1 MNIVR
6 DKVKTDSYMCNKL
19 CSMIRRKELR
29 RDHKQQRRPD
39 QWTNE
44 TRDNFIVTAI
54 LNEDFDPIKIC
65 EQIVDENIVYLWLI
79 DGLQKSSYLTD
90 FRDEK
95 FKLGK
100 NIDPSTIEYQQAKVD
115 ENGMIAT
122 DDNGDPIYETVSF
135 NLVGKG
141 YKDLPDKLKEDFDN
155 CPVHYVKHLNC
166 TDKEIARHIV
176 RYNSGKPMVAN
187 QKLATYVNVEI
198 AKYIKKI
205 ADHSFFND
213 CANYSSTTDKNGT
226 IDRIVAETIMGINF
240 LDSWTKNIRKLAKL
254 LDEKATKEMF
264 DTLNDYLDRLVDVV
278 TPETGKLFSTKNA
291 HIFLMVFDKFSKM
304 GLPDEQFQDFL
315 EEFENY
321 EDEKFEVENEYEL
334 TAGSDDATSVISY
347 AELNSLGGTKNINVI
362 KDKLFIIE
370 SLMNDYLHIGQTE
383 ETKPEVAGD
392 VIGEDLFDT
401 EEVKTSTEEP
411 IIESVTEYSTIGNK
425 EIEHVSGEVI
435 DNTIH
440 TDMKSAL
447 KFVQDC
453 VDKAVSELDVQDY
466 EEYLDTIT
474 LDVDNSSKLL
484 DAANHDSIIGV
495 IAYAYQND
503 VDCDD
508 WFKDYFNRNNTYDVD
523 QKKNYLN
530 MRNDLIAFNKKAVA

>member
-6 DKVKTDSYMCNKL
+6 DKVKRDSYMCNKL
-19 CSMIRRKELR
+19 CAMIRREELR
-29 RDHKQQRRPD
+29 KDHKQQRRPD

-65 EQIVDENIVYLWLI
+65 EQIVNENIVYLWLI

-90 FRDEK
+90 FRDGK

-141 YKDLPDKLKEDFDN
+141 YKDLPEKLKEDFDN

-264 DTLNDYLDRLVDVV
+264 DTLNDYLDRLMEVV
-278 TPETGKLFSTKNA
+278 TPETGKLFSPKNA

-315 EEFENY
+315 EEFENF

-370 SLMNDYLHIGQTE
+370 SLMNEYLHIGQTE

-401 EEVKTSTEEP
+401 ESVEESSEKP
-411 IIESVTEYSTIGNK
+411 VIAEVTEYSAIGNK
-425 EIEHVSGEVI
+425 EIEHVEGEVV
-435 DNTIH
+435 DSDTL
-440 TDMKSAL
+440 D
-447 KFVQDC
+447 FVKEY
-453 VDKAVSELDVQDY
+453 VDDSVDDVDLSYY
-466 EEYLDTIT
+466 EDDLDTIT
-474 LDVDNSSKLL
+474 KDVDSKLL
-484 DAANHDSIIGV
+484 DEANRKSLIAI
-495 IAYAYQND
+495 IAYAYIQEENYEE
-503 VDCDD
+503 
-508 WFKDYFNRNNTYDVD
+508 WMKDYFNRNNTYEID
-523 QKKNYLN
+523 QKRNYLN
-530 MRNDLIAFNKKAVA
+530 MRNDLIRFNKGAVA